1 LANIT
6 GASDGTA
13 RPSGAKKRS
22 DLRARVVSSV
32 ILGPLVLLAV
42 LLGGYVYAALIFLM
56 ALLGVREWV
65 RLVGP
70 AEREL
75 AKELSYGFLIAAL
88 IVEVLVGPAPA
99 SFVLIAL
106 SAVLLM
112 AVAAHGYSHRR
123 LIAFGIPYVGFA
135 AVALLWLRQQPD
147 DGVEL
152 VLWLSISVWS
162 TDIGGYVAGRTIGG
176 PKLAPRI
183 SPNKTWSGFAGA
195 IVGAVIFGGLV
206 ALLFGAEM
214 PLLAGAFAGV
224 LAIVAQMGDLFES
237 AIKRKFGVKD
247 SGRLIPGH
255 GGMLDRV
262 DGLIAAAPVL
272 AVFHSTLGETVGWW

>member
-1 LANIT
+1 
-6 GASDGTA
+6 
-13 RPSGAKKRS
+13 
-22 DLRARVVSSV
+22 
-32 ILGPLVLLAV
+32 
-42 LLGGYVYAALIFLM
+42 
-56 ALLGVREWV
+56 
-65 RLVGP
+65 
-70 AEREL
+70 
-75 AKELSYGFLIAAL
+75 
-88 IVEVLVGPAPA
+88 
-99 SFVLIAL
+99 
-106 SAVLLM
+106 
-112 AVAAHGYSHRR
+112 
-123 LIAFGIPYVGFA
+123 
-135 AVALLWLRQQPD
+135 
-147 DGVEL
+147 
-152 VLWLSISVWS
+152 VWS